1 MVRGKIWGEFNG
13 RYHEI
18 EIEECDAIVA
28 IGIKDKDDKI
38 GLQSSALG
46 SGLTAED
53 FVVSVADAVVH
64 VVSDRGESPKEKRD
78 LVCLLADEV
87 NRMAKE
93 PRSRIE
99 EMLEKLERFL
109 NESGIHEL

>member
-1 MVRGKIWGEFNG
+1 MVKGRIWGTVCG
-13 RYHEI
+13 KYREI

-38 GLQSSALG
+38 GLQSSAMG

-64 VVSDRGESPKEKRD
+64 EVSNLGESPKEKWD
-78 LVCLLADEV
+78 LVRLLANEINRKILKIILREV
-87 NRMAKE
+87 EN
-93 PRSRIE
+93 
-99 EMLEKLERFL
+99 
-109 NESGIHEL
+109 

>member
-1 MVRGKIWGEFNG
+1 MVRGKIWGELD
-13 RYHEI
+13 RKYREI

-38 GLQSSALG
+38 GLQLSALG

-93 PRSRIE
+93 SSPSFGKTLKVILRE
-99 EMLEKLERFL
+99 VE
-109 NESGIHEL
+109 N